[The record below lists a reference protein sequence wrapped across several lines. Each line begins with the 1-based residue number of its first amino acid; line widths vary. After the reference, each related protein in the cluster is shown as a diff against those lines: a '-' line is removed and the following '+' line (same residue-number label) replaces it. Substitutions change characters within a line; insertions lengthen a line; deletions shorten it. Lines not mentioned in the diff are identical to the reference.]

1 MPRHGD
7 MACSIARTLDVVG
20 DGWTP
25 LIVRDLYLG
34 ISRFDVLAR
43 NLGVSRKVL
52 TERLNELLEH
62 GVIERVPY
70 QERPPRYD
78 YHLTQKGREL
88 VGVLLAMRQWGDR
101 WAPLEGGPTLLLR
114 HDTCGAVTEPV
125 PHCAV
130 CGELMVP
137 DEVTPL
143 PGPGMQAGPGTREI
157 PAALARLA
165 ADG

>member
-1 MPRHGD
+1 MPQYGD

-20 DGWTP
+20 DAWTP

-52 TERLNELLEH
+52 TERLNALIERD
-62 GVIERVPY
+62 VIERVTY

-78 YHLTQKGREL
+78 YRLTEKGQEL
-88 VGVLLAMRQWGDR
+88 IGVLLALKQWGDR
-101 WAPLEGGPTLLLR
+101 WVPLEAGPPLVLR
-114 HDTCGAVTEPV
+114 HDTCGSVTEPV

-130 CGELMVP
+130 CGELLVP

-143 PGPGMQAGPGTREI
+143 PGPGMQAGPGTSEI
-157 PAALARLA
+157 PAALSRLA
-165 ADG
+165 